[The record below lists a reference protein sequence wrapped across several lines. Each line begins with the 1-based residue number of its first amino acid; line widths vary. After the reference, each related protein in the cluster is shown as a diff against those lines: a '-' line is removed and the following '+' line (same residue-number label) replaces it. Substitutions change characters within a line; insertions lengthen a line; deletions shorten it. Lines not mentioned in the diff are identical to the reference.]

1 MLSLTLTAAYAL
13 LLSPLPPRA
22 HTAGG
27 PRCVSEPPD
36 TIEER
41 TTTPSAPAPPPL
53 RTPAPL
59 AADAPPLAPPPQ
71 TPPPSSFPVAPQ
83 LTLSKYETMQ
93 GRRVRAVLAYAPA
106 FAPLAAEVTAAL
118 GNALPDVKVQRV
130 AAAPEDPRVPSISL
144 RVDGVLCTSSTEPG
158 RLYLPLSRI
167 GVVVE
172 RARRKRRPKGDAY
185 TSAAGRRATG
195 ETASGWRRSSSGW
208 NSPRPGTRRS
218 TRSTRWSSPRRRRG
232 RWRRGSLC
240 STDADLFLLRAR
252 NRQLVSLL

>member
-41 TTTPSAPAPPPL
+41 TITPSPPAPPPL

-185 TSAAGRRATG
+185 TSAAGPTRDRRDSKRLAEELVGLELSETWHPEEHQEHPVEQPSQEERPVEAG
-195 ETASGWRRSSSGW
+195 E
-208 NSPRPGTRRS
+208 P
-218 TRSTRWSSPRRRRG
+218 
-232 RWRRGSLC
+232 
-240 STDADLFLLRAR
+240 
-252 NRQLVSLL
+252 V